1 MFGLVLSSFK
11 LDHFRQADGND
22 HGHEGD
28 SSSYSPASTAMD
40 ETEDEWSGDGDP
52 FGPRSLINGI
62 REASGGMSG
71 RGISA
76 ALEAARDNGSVP
88 ETPMRRPGSGARTRL
103 QHGNISDRE
112 GNQCYSPVG

>member
-1 MFGLVLSSFK
+1 MTLSFLLSFFK
-11 LDHFRQADGND
+11 LDNFRQADGNN

-28 SSSYSPASTAMD
+28 SSSYSPASTTMD
-40 ETEDEWSGDGDP
+40 ETEDEWSGDGDA
-52 FGPRSLINGI
+52 FGPRSLIGGI

-71 RGISA
+71 SGISA
-76 ALEAARDNGSVP
+76 ALEAARDNGPVP

-103 QHGNISDRE
+103 QHG